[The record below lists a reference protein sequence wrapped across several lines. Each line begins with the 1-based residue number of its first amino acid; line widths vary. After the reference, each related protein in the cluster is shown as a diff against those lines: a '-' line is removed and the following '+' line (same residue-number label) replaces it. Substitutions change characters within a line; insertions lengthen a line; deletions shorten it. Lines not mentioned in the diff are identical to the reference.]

1 MNFLEILEAILAV
14 APGGVSITNEVV
26 VLIKS
31 IEAAF
36 GAGKTPAPH
45 QQAVASALGA
55 HLAKTA

>member
-14 APGGVSITNEVV
+14 APSGVSITNEVV
-26 VLIKS
+26 ALIKS

-36 GAGKTPAPH
+36 GGGKTPAAQ

-55 HLAKTA
+55 HLAKQ